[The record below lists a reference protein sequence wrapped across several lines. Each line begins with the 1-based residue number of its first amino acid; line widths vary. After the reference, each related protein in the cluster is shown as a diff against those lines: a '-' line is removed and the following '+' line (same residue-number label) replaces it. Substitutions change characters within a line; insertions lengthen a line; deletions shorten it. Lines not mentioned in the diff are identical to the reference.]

1 MEQNRINQKAK
12 WSFQKVAGPN
22 SNTKLPAHF
31 IRKAVFLL
39 GAVVY
44 QHLPEG
50 YIVGLKVEQGTYVLY
65 HHRLE
70 SLMRIPSPL
79 FDRPYAFPPA
89 GD

>member
-12 WSFQKVAGPN
+12 WSFQKAAGPN
-22 SNTKLPAHF
+22 SNAKLPGHF
-31 IRKAVFLL
+31 IRIAIFLL

-50 YIVGLKVEQGTYVLY
+50 YRVGLKVEQGTYILH

-70 SLMRIPSPL
+70 SLMRISSPL
-79 FDRPYAFPPA
+79 FDRHYAFPP
-89 GD
+89 GRD

>member
-1 MEQNRINQKAK
+1 MNEKQNGLVKKIARLD
-12 WSFQKVAGPN
+12 G
-22 SNTKLPAHF
+22 NTKLPGHF
-31 IRKAVFLL
+31 IRKAVFPL
-39 GAVVY
+39 GAVVL

-50 YIVGLKVEQGTYVLY
+50 YSVGLKVEQETYLLH